1 MFPVVDPEAIPSI
14 NPRGFVNLL
23 WKQLD
28 HLGFVNFSQNFNLPQ
43 VKLILFFYSLPFF

>member
-1 MFPVVDPEAIPSI
+1 MFPVIDPEAIPSV

-28 HLGFVNFSQNFNLPQ
+28 HLGLVQFFSNFKLAKVNLKWF
-43 VKLILFFYSLPFF
+43 